1 PSAVPS
7 ISATAASAKPI
18 PKNATG
24 RKPTKMVA
32 NSRFADIHVQK
43 SWSGLPWRSR
53 SGMYSMPPGSTA
65 TTRSPYS
72 PSRIGTPSTPD
83 SSVAIGLTSPSPK
96 GTRVAA
102 SIPSNG
108 PMLDLLLTGA
118 RIAGSPDLRDLAVLD
133 GRLVAP
139 EADARQVVHLDGALV
154 TPPLV
159 EPHIHLDAV
168 LTVGQPRYN
177 QSGSL
182 FEGIAIWTDRVR
194 GLTVEDV
201 KAR

>member
-1 PSAVPS
+1 MEPSAVPR

-43 SWSGLPWRSR
+43 SWSGFPCRSR

-83 SSVAIGLTSPSPK
+83 SYVAIELFSFSHQG
-96 GTRVAA
+96 
-102 SIPSNG
+102 
-108 PMLDLLLTGA
+108 
-118 RIAGSPDLRDLAVLD
+118 RDLAVRN
-133 GRLVAP
+133 GMLVAP

-168 LTVGQPRYN
+168 LTVGQPRFN
-177 QSGSL
+177 QTGSL
-182 FEGIAIWTDRVR
+182 FEGIAIWAERVR
-194 GLTVEDV
+194 SLT
-201 KAR
+201 